1 MSQEKVM
8 SGRTFDVIVI
18 AAGPAGGVLA
28 GRLAGQ
34 GHQVAIVE
42 SELAGGRVLLPGL
55 HAVQGAAA
63 PGCRGRRR
71 PARRQ
76 RAADMRRI
84 MTQKRV
90 GNSGWRRRIP
100 AAGLSWVMAAAAPL
114 ARFLAPGDR
123 LVRRGGRTAP
133 FERCPGRRATRTVQ
147 IKDRTSRMTRPAN
160 RAPMAAAGV
169 RQRDLSPS
177 KSASGARPA
186 ASGRN
191 EIAEGEGADENGI
204 GHDAGRLCGADI
216 GADQAVR

>member
-42 SELAGGRVLLPGL
+42 SERAGGRVLLPGL

-114 ARFLAPGDR
+114 ARFLAGERQPARSPRGAHRPLRAMPRPARHSYRPDQGPHQPDDKAGQPCSHG
-123 LVRRGGRTAP
+123 GGR
-133 FERCPGRRATRTVQ
+133 CP
-147 IKDRTSRMTRPAN
+147 P
-160 RAPMAAAGV
+160 
-169 RQRDLSPS
+169 
-177 KSASGARPA
+177 ARPVV
-186 ASGRN
+186 
-191 EIAEGEGADENGI
+191 EQIGERSPARSVGA
-204 GHDAGRLCGADI
+204 
-216 GADQAVR
+216 Q